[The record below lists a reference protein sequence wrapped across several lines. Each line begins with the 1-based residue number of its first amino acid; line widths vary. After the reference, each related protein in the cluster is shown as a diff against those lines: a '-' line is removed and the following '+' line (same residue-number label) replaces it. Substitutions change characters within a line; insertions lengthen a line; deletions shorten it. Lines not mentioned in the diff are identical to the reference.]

1 MLTGLLNT
9 TWLLSNLPHYW
20 KTRWAFS
27 NPEAAQEKVL
37 KQILHKNCHTE
48 YGHKYGFRD
57 IQDSTAFKNKLPV
70 QQYEDFSPWIRKIR
84 SGGESILT
92 SESVNRLMPSSG
104 SSSARKLIPYTKS
117 LQQEFDRAIGSW
129 IVDLFYRYPKLIGG
143 QAYWSIT
150 PCLDEGEQ
158 EGSVPVGYEQD
169 TRYLGGFKKFLV
181 DSVMAV
187 PSCLADIND
196 IDSFRYVTL
205 LELLKCKNLRL
216 ISIWHPSFL
225 ILLMNTLALH
235 WKSLL
240 RDLNDGTI
248 SPPLP
253 LPPALLKQLKA
264 RPRKRRRN
272 ELDNIADLD
281 PRKIWPKLE
290 LISCWGSGHASGA
303 INELRQCFPGI
314 EIQQKGLIATEA
326 FMSLPF
332 GKDKANQDLHPLA
345 INSHFFEF
353 IDDNG
358 NVEFASDIKEG
369 KEYQVIVSTGG
380 GLYRYA
386 MNDRIRV
393 NGFVGRTPSLDF
405 IGKTD
410 TVSDFYG
417 EKLNDQFVARQLE
430 TLLLDLHKNIT
441 FSMLAP
447 DGVARP
453 ENYTLYLEAD
463 IHLCEDLSDRLEGKL
478 QANPHYDLCRQ
489 LGQLSKVR
497 IFQVASSANQEYL
510 LACKSEGKRLGD
522 IKPIALSTRWDW
534 SRVFTGTY
542 LSE

>member
-9 TWLLSNLPHYW
+9 AWLLSNLPHYW

-37 KQILHKNCHTE
+37 KQILHNNCHTE
-48 YGHKYGFRD
+48 YGNKYGFSD
-57 IQDSTAFKNKLPV
+57 IHDSAAFKKYVPV
-70 QQYEDFSPWIRKIR
+70 QQYEDFSSWIGKVQ
-84 SGGESILT
+84 SGDQNILT
-92 SESVNRLMPSSG
+92 SEAVSRLMPSSG

-117 LQQEFDRAIGSW
+117 LQQEFDRAIGTW
-129 IVDLFYRYPKLIGG
+129 IVDLFYRRPNLIGG
-143 QAYWSIT
+143 PAYWSIT
-150 PCLDEGEQ
+150 PYLDENEQ
-158 EGSVPVGYEQD
+158 QGPVPIGYEQD

-187 PSCLADIND
+187 PSCLAEIRD

-205 LELLKCKNLRL
+205 LELLRCRNLRL

-240 RDLNDGTI
+240 KDLSDGTI
-248 SPPLP
+248 NPPLP
-253 LPPALLKQLKA
+253 LSPGLVKQLKVK
-264 RPRKRRRN
+264 PNKRRRN

-281 PRKIWPKLE
+281 ASKIWPKLE

-303 INELRQCFPGI
+303 INELRQYFSGI

-326 FMSLPF
+326 FMSFPF
-332 GKDKANQDLHPLA
+332 GKDKANKDLHPLA
-345 INSHFFEF
+345 INSHYFEF
-353 IDDNG
+353 IDDRG
-358 NVEFASDIKEG
+358 SIELASDLIEG
-369 KEYQVIVSTGG
+369 REYQIIVSTGG

-410 TVSDFYG
+410 AISDFYG

-430 TLLLDLHKNIT
+430 TLLLGLRENVT

-447 DGVARP
+447 DGVERP
-453 ENYTLYLEAD
+453 EHYTLYLEAD
-463 IHLCEDLSDRLEGKL
+463 IHLSTGLCDRLEGQLK
-478 QANPHYDLCRQ
+478 ANPHYELCRQ
-489 LGQLSKVR
+489 LGQLNKVR
-497 IFQVASSANQEYL
+497 VFQVACLANQQYL

-542 LSE
+542 LLD